1 MNKGSNSP
9 TTGVQYGTGSGHDE
23 WDNFTQQITVAVG
36 EVAYVTSINDCYAN
50 KQLWKSTLEFP
61 ETVIVGRRP
70 GVIRV
75 IANMDDDYLYKPS
88 IVFSGLDRAMFVGYG
103 RFNSNQI
110 VSFIKDDYLY
120 VSGQHGDTVLTL
132 NSLTVEAILADPTE
146 APGYDESSDEFPL
159 GKTWVYMQNEILEKL
174 VFKSSSIEDKI
185 NNSTNNI

>member
-1 MNKGSNSP
+1 
-9 TTGVQYGTGSGHDE
+9 
-23 WDNFTQQITVAVG
+23 
-36 EVAYVTSINDCYAN
+36 
-50 KQLWKSTLEFP
+50 
-61 ETVIVGRRP
+61 
-70 GVIRV
+70 
-75 IANMDDDYLYKPS
+75 
-88 IVFSGLDRAMFVGYG
+88 MFVGYG

-159 GKTWVYMQNEILEKL
+159 GKTWAYMQNEILEKL